1 MGKILPFC
9 LLLMLTSLLVNAC
22 APVNRARED
31 DPWQTLRQ
39 PDGSVLWLDEYRFVP
54 PPKPWQF
61 LALDDR
67 DYSLAL
73 FKACDPPKTEDASC
87 GAMIAYAEE
96 PFGFSREL
104 EPRAHEFLKR
114 YLWAAQLVFSTPLM
128 TTKEVGNQQ
137 VLVVDISGQEPV
149 RHLRMQSRIVFMHR
163 GERVVAFWVN
173 QWRGTNGHFNPD
185 DVADFD
191 RFLESFKFVRPS
203 FYETLQKGQAESLPA
218 RNPGNS
224 AP

>member
-1 MGKILPFC
+1 MGKALPFC
-9 LLLMLTSLLVNAC
+9 LLLMLISLLVNAC
-22 APVNRARED
+22 APTNRVQDD

-54 PPKPWQF
+54 PPKPWRF

-73 FKACDPPKTEDASC
+73 YKACDARKMEDVSC

-114 YLWAAQLVFSTPLM
+114 YLWAAQVVFSTPRI
-128 TTKEVGNQQ
+128 TATEIGNHPA
-137 VLVVDISGQEPV
+137 LVVEISGQEPV
-149 RHLRMQSRIVFMHR
+149 KNIRVQAKIVFMHR

-173 QWRGTNGHFNPD
+173 QWRGKSVPFSPD
-185 DVADFD
+185 DFSAFD
-191 RFLESFKFVRPS
+191 QFLESFQFARPS
-203 FYETLQKGQAESLPA
+203 FYEILQKEPM
-218 RNPGNS
+218 
-224 AP
+224 